1 MKIAGVRTGED
12 ILAAVFQGCLRLV
25 AADEPT
31 AGRGAPLRS
40 LRHDSDRH
48 AAPQH

>member
-1 MKIAGVRTGED
+1 MKAAVVHTGED
-12 ILAAVFQGCLRLV
+12 IIAAVFQGSLRLV

-40 LRHDSDRH
+40 LRHDSDGH
-48 AAPQH
+48 AAPRH